1 MPLRPRYLMHGT
13 LGSIFRYDA
22 LRDEIVG
29 MLIYC
34 LPHVE
39 ICNVFNVAMACMSL
53 VTVLAMWACGGE
65 RCGLPTRERAVL
77 QTEELTAERRGRFTP
92 LSARLSRVGSD
103 PFCNV
108 TRHVKMDGAVQAS
121 GG

>member
-1 MPLRPRYLMHGT
+1 MHGT

-34 LPHVE
+34 LPLPHAE

-65 RCGLPTRERAVL
+65 ALWSAYARATSFADGGADGREA
-77 QTEELTAERRGRFTP
+77 G
-92 LSARLSRVGSD
+92 
-103 PFCNV
+103 PFHATFC
-108 TRHVKMDGAVQAS
+108 TSK
-121 GG
+121 